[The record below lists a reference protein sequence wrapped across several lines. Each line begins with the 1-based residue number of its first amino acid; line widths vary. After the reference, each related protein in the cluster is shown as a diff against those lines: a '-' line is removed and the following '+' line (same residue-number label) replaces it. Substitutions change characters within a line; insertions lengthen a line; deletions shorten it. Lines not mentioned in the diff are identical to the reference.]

1 MEGLP
6 NQETRIFATTDLP
19 EQFCRRFG
27 RGAIVDARHFAVDD
41 RARLPIFRRCRR
53 SSCSSCSAAATRAGT
68 SARGTAATAAAAATV
83 RCGRVLVVLQPGRRD
98 RGPPLALLDRGRP
111 IVLAPVGA
119 LLALL
124 RHCSLCGVE
133 VVGWLVGAGVC
144 FARVWPAISAR
155 SRDRLPGAVPLR
167 LHTSANSGIVWAHA
181 RQHDYHYHRRDFFPL
196 HRDTCTYKLAKSAL
210 AEGPRDRA
218 HTHSHTLSLGTPHR
232 AAHFFTT
239 TYTTHHSDP
248 LVDHARASEEL
259 GRKDADRQKFL
270 AVNSVSVIY
279 IVLSLSLS

>member
-1 MEGLP
+1 ML
-6 NQETRIFATTDLP
+6 FL
-19 EQFCRRFG
+19 
-27 RGAIVDARHFAVDD
+27 
-41 RARLPIFRRCRR
+41 
-53 SSCSSCSAAATRAGT
+53 
-68 SARGTAATAAAAATV
+68 
-83 RCGRVLVVLQPGRRD
+83 
-98 RGPPLALLDRGRP
+98 
-111 IVLAPVGA
+111 
-119 LLALL
+119 
-124 RHCSLCGVE
+124 CSL
-133 VVGWLVGAGVC
+133 
-144 FARVWPAISAR
+144 RVWPAISAR

-181 RQHDYHYHRRDFFPL
+181 RQHDYHYLRRDFFPL

-218 HTHSHTLSLGTPHR
+218 HTLTHTHSLGTPHR

-239 TYTTHHSDP
+239 TYTTQHCDP

-279 IVLSLSLS
+279 RSLSFSILASSHDMSCNVFAARRLSRLPFGPDRDDVDLSSFVLGVHTTAAACPLLRGCLHRHRCMIV